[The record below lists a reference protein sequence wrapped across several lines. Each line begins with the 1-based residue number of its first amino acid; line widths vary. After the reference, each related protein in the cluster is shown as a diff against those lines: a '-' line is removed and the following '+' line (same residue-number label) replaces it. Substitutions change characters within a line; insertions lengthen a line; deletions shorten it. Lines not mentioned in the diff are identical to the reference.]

1 MVRPG
6 SEYDLADGS
15 CWRIGWTSELT
26 AFTVRLAEV
35 GTIRAFDDLDAV
47 ESTLG
52 APLSWSLRARL
63 ETDQYLGLDADL
75 AHGNRSRPRR
85 FVAVPGS
92 AGGRLVVRRSRS
104 RRRRRR
110 Q

>member
-1 MVRPG
+1 MKTG

-15 CWRIGWTSELT
+15 CWRIGWTSELA

-35 GTIRAFDDLDAV
+35 GTVLAFDDLDAV

-52 APLSWSLRARL
+52 APLSCSLRARL

-75 AHGNRSRPRR
+75 ADGYRSRPRR
-85 FVAVPGS
+85 IVAVTGT
-92 AGGRLVVRRSRS
+92 GDGQLVVRRSRV
-104 RRRRRR
+104 RRRRHRR
-110 Q
+110 